1 MCIHNTTQLMS
12 YVYGPPIIDSRIKA
26 LDVGIPLLQTE
37 FEVRGLNTIHQLS
50 NVMYDLEGLGNL
62 SWTWT
67 LGSNMRIISKENK
80 IDLNFICIIIDIVC
94 FILLKFK
101 P

>member
-1 MCIHNTTQLMS
+1 MS

-80 IDLNFICIIIDIVC
+80 VNMNVLENRS
-94 FILLKFK
+94 KFHLHNYRHCSFHFVEV
-101 P
+101 